1 MTNPGP
7 IPEAVLDRYVKLVVR
22 ANDPASSPTEKDIAK
37 RAAARMLDKHPGLLD
52 ALEEKRARE
61 AVPKGRVGPLPPGAG
76 LWAKAWYNLETWAVN
91 AINDLLEEHAVDRVR
106 QRREGVV
113 APHPI
118 PRPLREGFQAMTR
131 KKIPFSEQIATEL
144 EVIEVGDV
152 EIDVA
157 GKDEFVEGIEV
168 TFLIPTA
175 LWRQLSNRRDGAKTF
190 FGALLLQ
197 VEQDWGLEDMSDDG
211 E

>member
-1 MTNPGP
+1 
-7 IPEAVLDRYVKLVVR
+7 
-22 ANDPASSPTEKDIAK
+22 
-37 RAAARMLDKHPGLLD
+37 
-52 ALEEKRARE
+52 
-61 AVPKGRVGPLPPGAG
+61 
-76 LWAKAWYNLETWAVN
+76 
-91 AINDLLEEHAVDRVR
+91 
-106 QRREGVV
+106 
-113 APHPI
+113 
-118 PRPLREGFQAMTR
+118 MTR

-197 VEQDWGLEDMSDDG
+197 IEQDWGLEDMPDDG